1 MFRNIYIY
9 NTHVYIYIHIH
20 IYMFNSLL
28 NSLLHSLQLPGVRS
42 GLSKVRTKVVK
53 FCLRLATANNGIPWH
68 TMAYRFFHTPKA
80 RKKSHDLVPVRI
92 PNRNL
97 RVRTSLLKLASN
109 DVKAGCGAE
118 SGHWYLKGGSEV
130 RADAKRPEL
139 RGFSQQIRIHFPRS
153 GAFIY
158 IYIDIL

>member
-9 NTHVYIYIHIH
+9 TIHMYIYIYVY

-68 TMAYRFFHTPKA
+68 TVFFIL
-80 RKKSHDLVPVRI
+80 RRLEKSHDLVPVRI

-153 GAFIY
+153 GAFFH
-158 IYIDIL
+158 IL

>member
-9 NTHVYIYIHIH
+9 NTHIYIYIYVYIYICLILCW
-20 IYMFNSLL
+20 ILCSILCNC
-28 NSLLHSLQLPGVRS
+28 PGS
-42 GLSKVRTKVVK
+42 GLASAKWGQKWWSSAWGWPQLTM
-53 FCLRLATANNGIPWH
+53 AYHGIPWH
-68 TMAYRFFHTPKA
+68 TVFFIL
-80 RKKSHDLVPVRI
+80 RRLEKSHDLVPVRI

-153 GAFIY
+153 GAFFH
-158 IYIDIL
+158 IL